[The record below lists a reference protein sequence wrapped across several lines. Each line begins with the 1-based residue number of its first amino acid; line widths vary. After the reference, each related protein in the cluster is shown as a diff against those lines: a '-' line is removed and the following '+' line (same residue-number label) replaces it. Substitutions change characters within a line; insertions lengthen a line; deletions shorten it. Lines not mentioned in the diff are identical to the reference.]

1 MIRSR
6 SPSRSV
12 SVCHSP
18 WHPRGYRSL
27 KFADLFQIIYVIRNK
42 FFTIRSFIAVAY
54 LVIDLNANRT
64 FQLAQFKFRF
74 RIVCTSRLWYY
85 LPIYQAQITSI
96 KLYKMPSSLSLSLS
110 LRFIHSYHCC
120 FDFISDQY
128 NCSILFVLSVFYIFL
143 AASSLIILSAIAFRV
158 HDEISLI
165 TFRNYII
172 LSRHLL
178 YLSRSL
184 FLSLSLCSPIRKV
197 QINFCF
203 PIITHRFIAHTYID
217 IQQHIDI

>member
-6 SPSRSV
+6 SPSGSV

-96 KLYKMPSSLSLSLS
+96 KLYKMPSSLSLSL
-110 LRFIHSYHCC
+110 RFIHSYHCC

-143 AASSLIILSAIAFRV
+143 AASTLIILPAIAFRV

-178 YLSRSL
+178 YLSL
-184 FLSLSLCSPIRKV
+184 FLS
-197 QINFCF
+197 F
-203 PIITHRFIAHTYID
+203 PLI
-217 IQQHIDI
+217 

>member
-6 SPSRSV
+6 SRSV

-96 KLYKMPSSLSLSLS
+96 KLYKMPSSLSLSLFDLSTLIIVVSTLFQINIIVVYCLFSRFSISFLWHPLLSFS
-110 LRFIHSYHCC
+110 LRL
-120 FDFISDQY
+120 
-128 NCSILFVLSVFYIFL
+128 LFVFM
-143 AASSLIILSAIAFRV
+143 
-158 HDEISLI
+158 
-165 TFRNYII
+165 T
-172 LSRHLL
+172 
-178 YLSRSL
+178 RSL
-184 FLSLSLCSPIRKV
+184 
-197 QINFCF
+197 
-203 PIITHRFIAHTYID
+203 
-217 IQQHIDI
+217 